1 MPYVQRD
8 HAGKIVAVSA
18 AETES
23 TREWVEEG
31 SHDLNAFLLDMA
43 LGKEGVDPGVVRALS
58 ESDLAM
64 IRVVEDV
71 VDLLIEQ
78 NLLRFTDLPAPAQ
91 EKLMQRRSLR
101 QTLNPLE
108 LMGDSEDVGVI

>member
-1 MPYVQRD
+1 MPYVQRNSE
-8 HAGKIVAVSA
+8 GKIVAVSA
-18 AETES
+18 SETAT
-23 TREWVEEG
+23 TREWMDEG

-43 LGKEGVDPGVVRALS
+43 LGKDGADPGVVRALG

-101 QTLNPLE
+101 SHLNSLS
-108 LMGDSEDVGVI
+108 LLSSDDSGVI

>member
-8 HAGKIVAVSA
+8 SAGKIVAVSA
-18 AETES
+18 SETDS

-43 LGKEGVDPGVVRALS
+43 LGKGGVDPGVVRALS

-78 NLLRFTDLPAPAQ
+78 NLLRFTDLPPQAQ
-91 EKLMQRRSLR
+91 EKLMERRSLR
-101 QTLNPLE
+101 RTINPLG
-108 LMGDSEDVGVI
+108 LMGDDDGGVI

>member
-8 HAGKIVAVSA
+8 NAGKIVAVSA
-18 AETES
+18 SETES
-23 TREWVEEG
+23 AREWVVEG
-31 SHDLNAFLLDMA
+31 AHDLNAFLLDMA
-43 LGKEGVDPGVVRALS
+43 LGKEAVDASAVRALN

-78 NLLRFTDLPAPAQ
+78 NLLRFTDLPASAQ
-91 EKLMQRRSLR
+91 EKLMERRSLR
-101 QTLNPLE
+101 QTLNPLT
-108 LMGDSEDVGVI
+108 LMDTDGGVI

>member
-8 HAGKIVAVSA
+8 ESGKIVAVSA
-18 AETES
+18 SRTDAS
-23 TREWVEEG
+23 MEWEEEG
-31 SHDLNAFLLDMA
+31 SHDLKTFLLDMA
-43 LGKEGVDPGVVRALS
+43 LGKEAVDPNVVHALS

-78 NLLRFTDLPAPAQ
+78 NLLRFTDLPSRAQ

-101 QTLNPLE
+101 QNINSLG
-108 LMGDSEDVGVI
+108 LMQEDGDVI

>member
-1 MPYVQRD
+1 MPYVLKD
-8 HAGKIVAVSA
+8 SEGKIVAVSA
-18 AETES
+18 NQTD
-23 TREWVEEG
+23 TVNEWVDDD
-31 SHDLNAFLLDMA
+31 SHELKTYLLDLA
-43 LGKEGVDPGVVRALS
+43 LGKESADPKIVRALS

-78 NLLRFTDLPAPAQ
+78 NLLRFTDLPIAAQ

-101 QTLNPLE
+101 TNMNSLA
-108 LMGDSEDVGVI
+108 LMSDEGDVI